1 MHKTLANGFLKFFTT
16 LLFALFA
23 SQPVVAATLCDEL
36 GALEA
41 DPSAVSA
48 PIAFQDIN
56 SEALI
61 SACTHEI
68 AKQDDDL
75 PRYLLQRG
83 RGFLRAGK
91 SKLAIA
97 DISASH
103 DLGYPAGTFALATA
117 YHLGDDIQ
125 KDFDEAHRLYEEAY
139 GRGIRWAA
147 KGLSMLH
154 TYWSFSGHDE
164 AAAMQWGA
172 RFGYDVPFNLTAK
185 RPVIDKVLDHYQKEC
200 DGYIEKDIDFVDDGS
215 LQKLTVYP
223 EDFFDL
229 KLTSD
234 GLTGTV
240 VYAGF
245 RCSDMGHIWS
255 GSGGSSYYVIIGD
268 QIFEGWGGVP
278 YSMTSGDI
286 VHLILPKHGSA
297 CSYGDGITPI
307 GAEACH
313 GIANWSVIEQKFSSI
328 GEQLVKWEGQ

>member
-1 MHKTLANGFLKFFTT
+1 MQLKFVKSIFAV
-16 LLFALFA
+16 FALVACSCSAAFA
-23 SQPVVAATLCDEL
+23 STECDHL

-41 DPSAVSA
+41 DPSAVSP

-61 SACTHEI
+61 SACTAEI
-68 AKQDDDL
+68 AKQDENL

-147 KGLSMLH
+147 KGLSML
-154 TYWSFSGHDE
+154 YAFENISGRDQ
-164 AAAMQWGA
+164 AVAMQWEA

-234 GLTGTV
+234 GLMGTV

-278 YSMTSGDI
+278 YSMTAGDI
-286 VHLILPKHGSA
+286 IHLILPKHGSA
-297 CSYGDGITPI
+297 CSYGDGLTPI

-313 GIANWSVIEQKFSSI
+313 GIANWSVMEQKFSSI

>member
-1 MHKTLANGFLKFFTT
+1 MNKTHSNGFFTFFTT

-23 SQPVVAATLCDEL
+23 SQPMVAATLCDEL

-41 DPSAVSA
+41 DISAVSA
-48 PIAFQDIN
+48 PVAFQDIN

-61 SACTHEI
+61 AACSAEI
-68 AKQDDDL
+68 TKQDENL

-234 GLTGTV
+234 GLMGTV

-278 YSMTSGDI
+278 YSMTAGDI
-286 VHLILPKHGSA
+286 IHLILPKHGSA
-297 CSYGDGITPI
+297 CSYGDGLTPI

-313 GIANWSVIEQKFSSI
+313 GIANWSVMEQKFSSI

>member
-1 MHKTLANGFLKFFTT
+1 MNKTHSNGFFTFFTT

-23 SQPVVAATLCDEL
+23 SQPMVAATLCDEL

-41 DPSAVSA
+41 DISAVSA
-48 PIAFQDIN
+48 PVAFQDIN

-61 SACTHEI
+61 AACSAEI
-68 AKQDDDL
+68 TKQDENL

-200 DGYIEKDIDFVDDGS
+200 DARYLRDIDFDDYD
-215 LQKLTVYP
+215 KLIPLLVEA
-223 EDFFDL
+223 EDFYDIEISTNGL
-229 KLTSD
+229 KA
-234 GLTGTV
+234 TV
-240 VYAGF
+240 VYADF
-245 RCSDMGHIWS
+245 RCSDAGLIWS
-255 GSGGSSYYVIIGD
+255 GSAGSYFYIIVGD
-268 QIFEGWGGVP
+268 DIFEGWGFRP
-278 YSMTSGDI
+278 YSI
-286 VHLILPKHGSA
+286 
-297 CSYGDGITPI
+297 
-307 GAEACH
+307 
-313 GIANWSVIEQKFSSI
+313 
-328 GEQLVKWEGQ
+328 